1 MISLACFLLLELAP
15 LSIHLFYSEAYVCI
29 SNGKISS
36 KCRDIE
42 CANILLDINGT
53 VKVGDFGLAKLVVFF
68 LSLSFDSFKYIN
80 FLIFGS
86 RASDI

>member
-36 KCRDIE
+36 KCRDSE

-53 VKVGDFGLAKLVVFF
+53 VKVGDFGLAKQVVFF
-68 LSLSFDSFKYIN
+68 SLSFDSFKYIN
-80 FLIFGS
+80 FLIFASRGS
-86 RASDI
+86 EI